1 MSAHRLLVITYHFGS
16 NGAVG
21 GLRWTGITK
30 YLVRLGWE
38 VRVITAAP
46 PEHASVESCPRFWT
60 ILDACRLLRRLA
72 ARQSLASFPDGSWSA
87 PGTELQGWLGKVRG
101 EVAAFLAFP
110 DESRGWVFR
119 AALRARSVIRRF
131 QPHVVVSSGPP
142 HSAHLV
148 AGMATAGT
156 ATRWLIDLRDP
167 WGGPLE
173 QAWASHAR
181 IGTGVFRTVSPLLE
195 RLAFR
200 ASDGVITNAQ
210 QLAAVLTERYP
221 DVPVV
226 CVPNGVDPEGL
237 PGRAPRPY
245 AGLSVAYTGTL
256 YAGQS
261 CRRCACSSRATRKPP
276 APARSC
282 ALPAG
287 PRCLTPGRSAPLWR
301 QPGWRRTSRCWGHC
315 PARRR

>member
-38 VRVITAAP
+38 VKVITAAP
-46 PEHASVESCPRFWT
+46 PSPGDNGASGPAAVESCPRFWT
-60 ILDACRLLRRLA
+60 ILDACRLLRQLAVRRSLA
-72 ARQSLASFPDGSWSA
+72 AFPA
-87 PGTELQGWLGKVRG
+87 EI
-101 EVAAFLAFP
+101 
-110 DESRGWVFR
+110 RGWVFR
-119 AALRARSVIRRF
+119 PALRARWVIRRF
-131 QPHVVVSSGPP
+131 QPHVVISSGPP
-142 HSAHLV
+142 HGAHLV

-156 ATRWLIDLRDP
+156 AARWLIDLRDP
-167 WGGPLE
+167 WGGPLQE
-173 QAWASHAR
+173 AWAAPAR
-181 IGTGVFRTVSPLLE
+181 IGTRVFRTLSPLLE
-195 RLAFR
+195 RAAFR

-245 AGLSVAYTGTL
+245 AGLGVAYTGTL
-256 YAGQS
+256 YAGRDLGPVVQAL
-261 CRRCACSSRATRKPP
+261 RLFL
-276 APARSC
+276 AR
-282 ALPAG
+282 
-287 PRCLTPGRSAPLWR
+287 
-301 QPGWRRTSRCWGHC
+301 H
-315 PARRR
+315 

>member
-1 MSAHRLLVITYHFGS
+1 M
-16 NGAVG
+16 
-21 GLRWTGITK
+21 
-30 YLVRLGWE
+30 
-38 VRVITAAP
+38 
-46 PEHASVESCPRFWT
+46 
-60 ILDACRLLRRLA
+60 LA
-72 ARQSLASFPDGSWSA
+72 ACSAGWRSDSRSRHSRTDRGASPGRSSRVCWARCAARSRRSW
-87 PGTELQGWLGKVRG
+87 P
-101 EVAAFLAFP
+101 
-110 DESRGWVFR
+110 SRTR
-119 AALRARSVIRRF
+119 AAAGYSGPRCARSVIRRF

-148 AGMATAGT
+148 AGMATAGI

-181 IGTGVFRTVSPLLE
+181 IGTGVFRTLSPLLE

-210 QLAAVLTERYP
+210 QLATVLTERYP

-245 AGLSVAYTGTL
+245 VGLGVAYTGTL
-256 YAGQS
+256 YAGRDLGPVVQ
-261 CRRCACSSRATRKPP
+261 
-276 APARSC
+276 
-282 ALPAG
+282 AL
-287 PRCLTPGRSAPLWR
+287 RLFL
-301 QPGWRRTSRCWGHC
+301 
-315 PARRR
+315 ARRPEAARAGSKLRIAGRAEVPHARAFRAAVAAAGMAPHVEVLGALSRPEAMNVLSRSHLAVVLAQEQRSEEH